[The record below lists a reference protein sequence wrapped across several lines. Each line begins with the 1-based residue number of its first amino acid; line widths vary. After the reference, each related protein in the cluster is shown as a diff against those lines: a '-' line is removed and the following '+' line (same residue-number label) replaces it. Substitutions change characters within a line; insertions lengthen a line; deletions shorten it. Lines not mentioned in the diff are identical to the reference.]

1 MNDDVR
7 AVMLRAADDLANA
20 LADRTS
26 LTLRANESVSP
37 SATVELASIV
47 GAAGVAEGVLRSVA
61 AMLDEMAKPTTA
73 RIDVP
78 RDERGRFRPMKEQL
92 ADLASSVHV
101 HMDDGK
107 PLHPG
112 MMTR

>member
-20 LADRTS
+20 TADRAG
-26 LTLRANESVSP
+26 LITLAQL
-37 SATVELASIV
+37 ATRVDAAAELASILA
-47 GAAGVAEGVLRSVA
+47 AAGVAEGVLRSVA
-61 AMLDEMAKPTTA
+61 AMLDETAKPTTV

-78 RDERGRFRPMKEQL
+78 RDERGRFR
-92 ADLASSVHV
+92 V

-107 PLHPG
+107 PLHPR